1 MDLLEGKNN
10 NRLLWKC
17 QLKKW
22 IKRKKINGIRN
33 DLLNIGDCLCRNKNQ
48 WEFDDHINPKSDTNA
63 IS

>member
-1 MDLLEGKNN
+1 MDLLERKKNN
-10 NRLLWKC
+10 WLLWKF

-22 IKRKKINGIRN
+22 KKINGIRN